1 MIQQYQK
8 KDGSTWWLFK
18 AYLGIDPLTKK
29 KVYTTRRGFKT
40 KKEAKIAMSRL
51 LLEVEKNGLNN
62 GSDMLFKDLVSLW
75 METYKTTVKESSY
88 SRTEIIMTK
97 HIKPRFGEMK
107 VSEITPAY
115 CQKVVNYWSDHNAA
129 KRFPLFV
136 SYLKR
141 LFRQAVNLGI
151 LQNNPA
157 ANVILPVKKDEAQV
171 KELKFYSKEQ
181 LETFLAEINT
191 EKIEY
196 MRVRDY
202 TLFRLLAFSGC
213 RIGET
218 LALDWSDIDFINN
231 EISIS
236 KTIAKGEKF
245 YVSSTAKTKKSNRII
260 SIDTKTMRQ
269 LKKWQLEQAQFLLKH
284 GFNKAAY
291 VFTNDHNQFTVNS
304 AVTERY
310 KIYRDRAGLP
320 DIGLHGF
327 RHTHA
332 TMLFDAGADI
342 KDVQDR
348 LGHASSKITS
358 DIYTHVTE
366 KRKKDTAKLLTKYAD
381 F

>member
-8 KDGSTWWLFK
+8 KDGSSWWLFK
-18 AYLGIDPLTKK
+18 AYLGLDPLTKK

-51 LLEVEKNGLNN
+51 LLEVEQNGLSTGN
-62 GSDMLFKDLVSLW
+62 DMLFKDLVTLW
-75 METYKTTVKESSY
+75 METYRTTVKESSY

-107 VSEITPAY
+107 LSEITPAY
-115 CQKVVNYWSDHNAA
+115 CQKVVNYWADNNAA

-141 LFRQAVNLGI
+141 LFKQAVNLGI
-151 LQNNPA
+151 LNSNPA
-157 ANVILPVKKDEAQV
+157 INVIVPARKEEERKQ
-171 KELKFYSKEQ
+171 ELKFYTKEQ
-181 LETFLAEINT
+181 LEVFLSEIQK
-191 EKIEY
+191 EKIQY

-213 RIGET
+213 RIGEV
-218 LALDWSDIDFINN
+218 LALEWSDVDFIQN
-231 EISIS
+231 EIAIS
-236 KTIAKGEKF
+236 KTVTKGSEY
-245 YVSSTAKTKKSNRII
+245 YVSATAKTKNSNRVVTV
-260 SIDTKTMRQ
+260 DLKTMRQ
-269 LKKWQLEQAQFLLKH
+269 LKEWQLEQAQFLLKH

-291 VFTNDHNQFTVNS
+291 VFTNDENHFTIS
-304 AVTERY
+304 AAVTERY
-310 KIYRDRAGLP
+310 KVYRDRAGLP

-332 TMLFDAGADI
+332 TMLFDAGVDI

-358 DIYTHVTE
+358 DIYTHVSQD
-366 KRKKDTAKLLTKYAD
+366 RKKDTTKLLSKYAN